1 MNNAFHNTTNI
12 NDAELNRFTDK
23 AKCQNELILE
33 LFKRQPSRLLTPRD
47 VWRQLGC
54 SIELTSVR
62 RAINYLTRENKI
74 VKTQHKQRESAG
86 AVNFCWYFKPVAMQL
101 TIFNNQT
108 IQQ

>member
-1 MNNAFHNTTNI
+1 MNNNFHNTTAVTGEQYARQEQRARN
-12 NDAELNRFTDK
+12 
-23 AKCQNELILE
+23 QNELILE

-74 VKTQHKQRESAG
+74 VKTKFKQNESAG
-86 AVNFCWYFKPVAMQL
+86 AVNFCWYFKPVVTQIN
-101 TIFNNQT
+101 IFES
-108 IQQ
+108 